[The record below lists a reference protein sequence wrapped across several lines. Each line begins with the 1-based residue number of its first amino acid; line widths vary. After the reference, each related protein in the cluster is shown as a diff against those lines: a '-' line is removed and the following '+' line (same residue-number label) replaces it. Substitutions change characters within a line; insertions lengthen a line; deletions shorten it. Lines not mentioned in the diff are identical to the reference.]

1 MSSTIKKSCHYS
13 TYEKEKGC
21 SDVEDCPKFATRAL
35 NEIEISFPLCEE
47 HYQLLTRQL
56 GR

>member
-21 SDVEDCPKFATRAL
+21 SDVEDCPKFATGAL

-47 HYQLLTRQL
+47 HYQLLIRQP
-56 GR
+56 